1 MKLKLDQQTRLKAAF
16 CLIAKLP
23 RYVLSSSLVHY
34 LVKKQSLL
42 YLNNEDG
49 KANSQP
55 PVQFYAFKQATP
67 ESPAKYWTCLL
78 KTSLSAWMFPIVQVM
93 VNSMG
98 GQDVSVGFWLQPVT
112 HQKAE
117 RLKRRALLRGAAP
130 REDEACRLPSQDQE
144 RGALQVHM
152 SKRGQKGL
160 MYSLHSLYSLPLRA
174 FESLGSSRPG
184 ASWWITRCQAMR

>member
-1 MKLKLDQQTRLKAAF
+1 MPLLLFRDVHRF
-16 CLIAKLP
+16 PCPSEDEI
-23 RYVLSSSLVHY
+23 SSDASHV
-34 LVKKQSLL
+34 
-42 YLNNEDG
+42 
-49 KANSQP
+49 
-55 PVQFYAFKQATP
+55 
-67 ESPAKYWTCLL
+67 
-78 KTSLSAWMFPIVQVM
+78 
-93 VNSMG
+93 G

-160 MYSLHSLYSLPLRA
+160 MYSLHSLHSLYSLPLRA
-174 FESLGSSRPG
+174 WEAAWEVVGQVRLGGSQG
-184 ASWWITRCQAMR
+184 AEQ